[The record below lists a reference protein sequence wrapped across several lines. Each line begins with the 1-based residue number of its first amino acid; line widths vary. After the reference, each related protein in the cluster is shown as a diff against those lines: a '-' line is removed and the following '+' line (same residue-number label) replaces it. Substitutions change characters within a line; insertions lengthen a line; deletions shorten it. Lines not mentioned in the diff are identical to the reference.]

1 MLPFVN
7 VVVINYNNKNNNNK
21 KNNKN
26 NRNNHNI
33 PFCLHFVLILYVC
46 LHFIY
51 IAHACM
57 YVCVLIKYMLNSHGH
72 AIFSGAQINDA
83 VTVGAIISAF

>member
-51 IAHACM
+51 IAL
-57 YVCVLIKYMLNSHGH
+57 YFPVLKL
-72 AIFSGAQINDA
+72 
-83 VTVGAIISAF
+83 TTL

>member
-51 IAHACM
+51 IAHACV
-57 YVCVLIKYMLNSHGH
+57 YVCVCVYLLN
-72 AIFSGAQINDA
+72 
-83 VTVGAIISAF
+83 VC